1 MECCSTHHEDSEIKD
16 VGLKNVSLPY
26 DRRTVQ
32 PSNGGKVGNEKIE
45 IPDLSISSPS
55 NGGKMETEEIEI
67 PYVSQSSASN
77 RGKVE
82 NEEVEIPDVSIS
94 SANTRGKVENEEVEI
109 PDVSTSSHH
118 PKDQCK
124 LKWAS
129 SQQLQQQFAMKI
141 SKKGTSFTLMM
152 SYPLDPTTL
161 QVTEK
166 IQELLQNVGLG

>member
-32 PSNGGKVGNEKIE
+32 PSNGGK
-45 IPDLSISSPS
+45 
-55 NGGKMETEEIEI
+55 METEEIEI

-82 NEEVEIPDVSIS
+82 NEEVEIPDVSISSASNRGKVENEVEIPDVSIS